1 MAFTRKTADLTPL
14 RDAIYV
20 AAEAAREDLAK
31 NPDLVINATIGTLFG
46 EDGKLVALDS
56 VHDHFDRIDHRVKAA
71 YASGLS
77 GTDEFRESVWSW
89 VTQSTGLDLP
99 HSVIATAGGT
109 GAVLSTMKTFLDES
123 ETVIIPDIAWTS
135 YSLMAS
141 TYNLK
146 AVTFDMFDGDHLNL
160 ASIRSAMEEVGKQ
173 QDRILLVLN
182 DPCHNPT
189 GYSMTREEW
198 HALVDLMND
207 LSKDHH
213 VILLDD
219 IAYIDYGHDLAD
231 VRSYMNEFRRI
242 SDNVMICICFSCSKT
257 LTFYGLRLGA
267 AVVIA
272 QDQKDVEDAHTVY
285 LKTARSTWSNAP
297 NAPMADFVWVVNEN
311 REAYLKEQQS
321 YVKVL
326 QARSSLFKQEAKE
339 CGLDIYPYK
348 EGFFIT
354 LRVKDNEEGK
364 KLHAALMREHI
375 YTVLVNKGI
384 RVGICALPL
393 EKVRGLAGKIRA
405 VQLGIE

>member
-14 RDAIYV
+14 KDAIYV
-20 AAEAAREDLAK
+20 AAEAARADMAK
-31 NPDLVINATIGTLFG
+31 NPDLVINATIGTLYG

-56 VHDHFDRIDHRVKAA
+56 VHDHFDRIDHRIKAA

-77 GTDEFRESVWSW
+77 GTDEFRETVWSW
-89 VTQSTGLDLP
+89 VTQSTGLDMP

-109 GAVLSTMKTFLDES
+109 GAVSSTMRTFLDEG

-141 TYNLK
+141 TYNFK
-146 AVTFDMFDGDHLNL
+146 AVTYDMFDGDHLNL
-160 ASIRSAMEEVGKQ
+160 ASIRSVMEEVGKKQ
-173 QDRILLVLN
+173 ERILLVLN

-189 GYSMTREEW
+189 GYSMTWEEW
-198 HALVDLMND
+198 HALIDMIND

-213 VILLDD
+213 IILLDD
-219 IAYIDYGHDLAD
+219 IAYIDYGHDLSD
-231 VRSYMNEFRRI
+231 VRAYMKEFSRI
-242 SDNVMICICFSCSKT
+242 AENCMICICFSCSKT

-272 QDQKDVEDAHTVY
+272 QKQEDVEDAHTVY
-285 LKTARSTWSNAP
+285 LRIARSTWSNAP
-297 NAPMADFVWVVNEN
+297 NAPMANFVWVVNEN

-321 YVKVL
+321 YVKAL
-326 QARSSLFKQEAKE
+326 QARSSLFKQEAQE

-364 KLHAALMREHI
+364 KLHAALMRKHI

-393 EKVRGLAGKIRA
+393 EKVRGLAQKIRA
-405 VQLGIE
+405 VQLDIK

>member
-14 RDAIYV
+14 KDAIYV
-20 AAEAAREDLAK
+20 AAEAARADMAK
-31 NPDLVINATIGTLFG
+31 NPDLVINATIGTLYG

-56 VHDHFDRIDHRVKAA
+56 VHDHFDRIDHRIKAA

-77 GTDEFRESVWSW
+77 GTDEFRETVWSW
-89 VTQSTGLDLP
+89 VTQSTGLDMP
-99 HSVIATAGGT
+99 HSVIATTGGT
-109 GAVLSTMKTFLDES
+109 GAVSSTMRTFLDEG

-141 TYNLK
+141 TYNFK
-146 AVTFDMFDGDHLNL
+146 AVTYDMFDGDHLNL
-160 ASIRSAMEEVGKQ
+160 ASIRSVMEEVGKKQ
-173 QDRILLVLN
+173 ERILLVLN

-198 HALVDLMND
+198 HALIDMIND

-213 VILLDD
+213 IILLDD
-219 IAYIDYGHDLAD
+219 IAYIDYGHDLSN
-231 VRSYMNEFRRI
+231 VRAYMKEFSRI
-242 SDNVMICICFSCSKT
+242 TENCMICICFSCSKT

-272 QDQKDVEDAHTVY
+272 QKQEDVEDAHTVY
-285 LKTARSTWSNAP
+285 LRIARSTWSNAP
-297 NAPMADFVWVVNEN
+297 NAPMANFVWVVSEN

-326 QARSSLFKQEAKE
+326 QARSSLFKQEAQE

-393 EKVRGLAGKIRA
+393 EKVRGLAQKIRA
-405 VQLGIE
+405 VQLDIK

>member
-14 RDAIYV
+14 KDAIYV
-20 AAEAAREDLAK
+20 AAEAARADMAK
-31 NPDLVINATIGTLFG
+31 NPDLVINATIGTLYG
-46 EDGKLVALDS
+46 EEGKLVALDS
-56 VHDHFDRIDHRVKAA
+56 VHDHFDRIDHRIKAA

-77 GTDEFRESVWSW
+77 GTDEFRETVWSW
-89 VTQSTGLDLP
+89 VTQSTGLDMP

-109 GAVLSTMKTFLDES
+109 GAVSSTMRTFLDEG

-141 TYNLK
+141 TYNFK
-146 AVTFDMFDGDHLNL
+146 AVTYDMFDGDHLNL
-160 ASIRSAMEEVGKQ
+160 ASIRSVMEKVGKKQ
-173 QDRILLVLN
+173 ERILLVLN

-198 HALVDLMND
+198 HALIDMIND

-213 VILLDD
+213 IILLDD
-219 IAYIDYGHDLAD
+219 IAYIDYGHDLSD
-231 VRSYMNEFRRI
+231 VRAYMKEFSRI
-242 SDNVMICICFSCSKT
+242 AENCMICICFSCSKT

-272 QDQKDVEDAHTVY
+272 QKQEDVEDAHTVY
-285 LKTARSTWSNAP
+285 LRIARSTWSNAP
-297 NAPMADFVWVVNEN
+297 NAPMANFVWVVNEN

-321 YVKVL
+321 YVKAL
-326 QARSSLFKQEAKE
+326 QARSSLFKQEAQE

-364 KLHAALMREHI
+364 KLHAALMRKHI

-393 EKVRGLAGKIRA
+393 EKVRGLAQKIRA
-405 VQLGIE
+405 VQLDIK

>member
-14 RDAIYV
+14 KDAIYV
-20 AAEAAREDLAK
+20 AAEAARADMAK
-31 NPDLVINATIGTLFG
+31 NPDLVINATIGTLYG

-56 VHDHFDRIDHRVKAA
+56 VHDHFDRIDHRIKAA

-77 GTDEFRESVWSW
+77 GTDEFRETVWSW
-89 VTQSTGLDLP
+89 VTQSTGLDMP

-109 GAVLSTMKTFLDES
+109 GAVSSTMRTFLDEG

-141 TYNLK
+141 TYNFK
-146 AVTFDMFDGDHLNL
+146 AVTYDMFDGDHLNL
-160 ASIRSAMEEVGKQ
+160 ASIRSVMEEVGKKQ
-173 QDRILLVLN
+173 ERILLVLN

-189 GYSMTREEW
+189 GYSMTWEEW
-198 HALVDLMND
+198 HALIDMIND

-213 VILLDD
+213 IILLDD
-219 IAYIDYGHDLAD
+219 IAYIDYGHDLSD
-231 VRSYMNEFRRI
+231 VRAYMKEFSRI
-242 SDNVMICICFSCSKT
+242 AENCMICICFSCSKT

-272 QDQKDVEDAHTVY
+272 QKQEDVEDAHTVY
-285 LKTARSTWSNAP
+285 LRIARSTWSNAP
-297 NAPMADFVWVVNEN
+297 NAPMANFVWVVNEN

-321 YVKVL
+321 YVKAL
-326 QARSSLFKQEAKE
+326 QARSSLFKQEAQE
-339 CGLDIYPYK
+339 CGVDIYPYK

-364 KLHAALMREHI
+364 KLHAALMRKHI

-393 EKVRGLAGKIRA
+393 EKVRGLAQKIRA
-405 VQLGIE
+405 VQLDIK

>member
-14 RDAIYV
+14 KDAIYV
-20 AAEAAREDLAK
+20 AAEAARADMAK
-31 NPDLVINATIGTLFG
+31 NPDLVINATIGTLYG

-56 VHDHFDRIDHRVKAA
+56 VHDHFDRIDHRIKAA

-77 GTDEFRESVWSW
+77 GTDEFRETVWSW
-89 VTQSTGLDLP
+89 VTQSTGLDMP

-109 GAVLSTMKTFLDES
+109 GAVSSTMRTFLDEG

-141 TYNLK
+141 TYNFK
-146 AVTFDMFDGDHLNL
+146 AVTYDMFDGDHLNL
-160 ASIRSAMEEVGKQ
+160 ASIRSVMEKVGKKQ
-173 QDRILLVLN
+173 ERILLVLN

-198 HALVDLMND
+198 HALIDMIND

-213 VILLDD
+213 IILLDD
-219 IAYIDYGHDLAD
+219 IAYIDYGHDISD
-231 VRSYMNEFRRI
+231 VRAYMKEFSRI
-242 SDNVMICICFSCSKT
+242 TENCMICICFSCSKT

-272 QDQKDVEDAHTVY
+272 QKQEDVEDAHTVY
-285 LKTARSTWSNAP
+285 LRIARSTWSNAP
-297 NAPMADFVWVVNEN
+297 NAPMANFVWVVNEN

-326 QARSSLFKQEAKE
+326 QDRSSLFKQEAQE

-364 KLHAALMREHI
+364 KLHAALMRKHI

-393 EKVRGLAGKIRA
+393 EKVRGLAQKIRA
-405 VQLGIE
+405 VQLDIK